1 MESRPQAHQALRR
14 AKTGISPADAEFLF
28 QTFCDHDMDKDDK
41 ISFGELKNKISLI
54 AKGNM

>member
-1 MESRPQAHQALRR
+1 MESRPPAHQASRR